1 MVNFFHRTST
11 FQVYELAIF
20 EEKQDLEF
28 ICSKMIDLGHKRTR
42 SDIKNM
48 VAILNHFGLFES
60 KFKEKAKLLMKDGSD
75 STSKEMVLHA
85 QEFVD
90 EMMERGLLIRPFLEA
105 VGAYPNKN
113 RTIQYELVKRCEKHG
128 FYDQRIGDDI
138 SAAMRNFT
146 SMLNLTEPYTKRG
159 RYELSP
165 LGEQVVRRKRTI
177 YERVKCDQGEP
188 CRKVCPTNAISA
200 FRINLN
206 CIACGLCVDACPYGA
221 LTIDCE
227 EIPELKYDPEICK
240 KSLGKPNK
248 ATVCDTGKLLGDEL
262 SQQRWIKQI
271 LKIVGIT
278 SEIPGVG
285 EYPDIVTLEDPAFIE
300 VKKTR
305 ITKRGKE
312 RVIEQVI
319 RYADEI
325 LIDNTI
331 DQLRH
336 FSDLKW
342 KKPEYMIVTSPS
354 GGQEKEVIKT
364 LKKEIPDKII
374 GFIPTSSFYSLAQLY
389 FETEVND
396 RKIISLEQLI
406 Q

>member
-1 MVNFFHRTST
+1 MVT
-11 FQVYELAIF
+11 
-20 EEKQDLEF
+20 
-28 ICSKMIDLGHKRTR
+28 
-42 SDIKNM
+42 
-48 VAILNHFGLFES
+48 ILNHFGLFEN
-60 KFKEKAKLLMKDGSD
+60 KFKEKAKLLMGGGSE

-113 RTIQYELVKRCEKHG
+113 RTIQYELVKRCEKYG

-138 SAAMRNFT
+138 SAGMRNFT
-146 SMLNLTEPYTKRG
+146 SMLNLTQSYTKRG

-165 LGEQVVRRKRTI
+165 LGEQVVRRKRTT
-177 YERVKCDQGEP
+177 YERVKCDHGEP
-188 CRKVCPTNAISA
+188 CRKVCPTNAIGA

-206 CIACGLCVDACPYGA
+206 CIACGLCVDVCPYGA
-221 LTIDCE
+221 LTIDCGK
-227 EIPELKYDPEICK
+227 IPELRYDPEICK

-248 ATVCDTGKLLGDEL
+248 ATVCDTGKILGEEL
-262 SQQRWIKQI
+262 SQQRWIKQTM
-271 LKIVGIT
+271 KIIGIT

-285 EYPDIVTLEDPAFIE
+285 EYPDIVTLEEPAFIE
-300 VKKTR
+300 VKKTK
-305 ITKRGKE
+305 ITPRGKD

-319 RYADEI
+319 RYASNI
-325 LIDNTI
+325 LIDKTL
-331 DQLRH
+331 DQLSH

-354 GGQEKEVIKT
+354 GGQENEVIKT
-364 LKKEIPDKII
+364 LKKEIPNKII
-374 GFIPTSSFYSLAQLY
+374 GFIPISRFYSLAQQY
-389 FETEVND
+389 FETAVND
-396 RKIISLEQLI
+396 RKVISLVRLI

>member
-1 MVNFFHRTST
+1 
-11 FQVYELAIF
+11 
-20 EEKQDLEF
+20 
-28 ICSKMIDLGHKRTR
+28 
-42 SDIKNM
+42 
-48 VAILNHFGLFES
+48 
-60 KFKEKAKLLMKDGSD
+60 
-75 STSKEMVLHA
+75 
-85 QEFVD
+85 
-90 EMMERGLLIRPFLEA
+90 
-105 VGAYPNKN
+105 
-113 RTIQYELVKRCEKHG
+113 
-128 FYDQRIGDDI
+128 
-138 SAAMRNFT
+138 MRNFT
-146 SMLNLTEPYTKRG
+146 SMLNLTQPYTRRG

-165 LGEQVVRRKRTI
+165 LGEQVVRRKRTV

-206 CIACGLCVDACPYGA
+206 CIACGLCVDVCPYGA

-227 EIPELKYDPEICK
+227 ESPELKYNPEICK
-240 KSLGKPNK
+240 KSLGKPNM
-248 ATVCDTGKLLGDEL
+248 AVLCDTGKILGDEL

-300 VKKTR
+300 VKKTK
-305 ITKRGKE
+305 ITQRGKE

-319 RYADEI
+319 RYAYEI

-331 DQLRH
+331 DQLRY

-354 GGQEKEVIKT
+354 GGQEREVIRI
-364 LKKEIPDKII
+364 LKKEIPDKMI
-374 GFIPTSSFYSLAQLY
+374 GFIPTSRFYSLIKQY
-389 FETEVND
+389 FETAVKD
-396 RKIISLEQLI
+396 RKVISLNQLI